1 MAGRPGEKEMRLRHC
16 RVLLAA
22 IAVCL
27 AFATVSRAGEA
38 PLVFGLLLVGPHN
51 DKGYSQ
57 AQYEGGRYV
66 EAKLPGSRMIYL
78 DQVNPTDRPGLTI
91 PQAVDDMA
99 AKGVRLVIAGS
110 EDMRDGILEAAGRHP
125 EMTFLHVSGDDV
137 LTGKAPKNL
146 GNLFAK
152 IEYGKMMAG
161 FAAAMTTKTGKIG
174 YLGPLVNDET
184 RRVANAAYLG
194 ARYAWE
200 HVRGKKPGDLT
211 FKVNWIGFWFN
222 IPGVTAD
229 PNQVAGSLFDQGVDV
244 IISGLDAPEALT
256 VAGSRREAGADVY
269 SLPYVYKPAC
279 QLAPE
284 ACLGVPYFN
293 WGPPFLIIARQ
304 VAAGTYKPAFAWLPP
319 DFADMNDADTSPVG
333 FLPGPAL
340 SAENRKSLDIFSA
353 ALGSGAV
360 DLYAGPLH
368 YQDGTVFVPAGRSAT
383 EKEQWYCPQLL
394 SGMQGQ
400 SAAK

>member
-1 MAGRPGEKEMRLRHC
+1 MLHRRMLLS
-16 RVLLAA
+16 VL
-22 IAVCL
+22 AVCL
-27 AFATVSRAGEA
+27 AFPCVTFAGQT
-38 PLVFGLLLVGPHN
+38 PLVFGLLLVGPAN

-66 EAKLPGSRMIYL
+66 EAKLPGARMIYL
-78 DQVNPTDRPGLTI
+78 DSVNPTDRPGLTI

-99 AKGVRLVIAGS
+99 AKGARLVIAGS
-110 EDMRDGILEAAGRHP
+110 DDMRDGILEAAARHP
-125 EMTFLHVSGDDV
+125 EMTFIHVSGDDV

-194 ARYAWE
+194 ARYAWTA
-200 HVRGKKPGDLT
+200 VRGQRPEDLV

-229 PNQVAGSLFDQGVDV
+229 PNQVAGAFYDQGFDV
-244 IISGLDAPEALT
+244 VISGLDAPEALV
-256 VAGSRREAGADVY
+256 VADARRKAGADMHA
-269 SLPYVYKPAC
+269 LPYVYKPAC
-279 QLAPE
+279 EMAPE

-293 WGPPFLIIARQ
+293 WGPPFLIIARE
-304 VAAGTYKPAFAWLPP
+304 VAAGTYKPAFAWLSP
-319 DFADMNDADTSPVG
+319 DFADMNNPDTSPVG
-333 FLPGPAL
+333 FLPGPGL
-340 SAENRKSLDIFSA
+340 SEAAKKAVDIFA
-353 ALGSGAV
+353 AGLGAGIV
-360 DLYAGPLH
+360 DLYAGPLD
-368 YQDGTVFVPAGRSAT
+368 YQDGTVFVPAGRTAT
-383 EKEQWYCPQLL
+383 EQELWRCPQLL
-394 SGMQGQ
+394 RGMQGQ
-400 SAAK
+400 SVAK